1 MLSKVKPEPVPVEVL
16 ALKPTSGPN
25 SLSNAQAI
33 TPELLNE
40 LIRQKPANIGVA
52 LRNWV
57 AEPTTK
63 N

>member
-1 MLSKVKPEPVPVEVL
+1 VPVEVL
-16 ALKPTSGPN
+16 TLSSNNGSHT
-25 SLSNAQAI
+25 LSNSQSI

-40 LIRQKPANIGVA
+40 LIRQKPGNIGVA

-57 AEPTTK
+57 AEPASK